1 MTDTNKENELPTQS
15 PFYTIRDFKIA
26 QHFIKDLPYNSKLKE
41 RTKAM
46 RQSRNLSEVLF
57 WQQVT
62 KGGFYNIDFDRQ
74 RIIGNYIVDFYAK
87 KLGLVVEI
95 DGSSHDNKVDYDKER
110 ELYLISLG
118 LKIYRIAVNDILK
131 HLNPAMIKLEDYII
145 DNYKIN

>member
-1 MTDTNKENELPTQS
+1 MTNTNKPTEP
-15 PFYTIRDFKIA
+15 PFYTINGIKIV
-26 QHFIKDLPYNSKLKE
+26 QHLIKDLPYNSTLKE

-46 RQSRNLSEVLF
+46 RQARNLSEVLF

-62 KGGFYNIDFDRQ
+62 KGGFHNIDFDRQ

-110 ELYLISLG
+110 ELYLVALG
-118 LKIYRIAVNDILK
+118 LKVYRITVNDILK
-131 HLNPAMIKLEDYII
+131 HLHPAMIGLEDYII
-145 DNYKIN
+145 NNYKAG